1 MMTTAFEQ
9 EQNSQE
15 QKNTELARRCLALIR
30 DIAERGVLSWDPEH
44 VGYALQEL
52 SQVLLERLGI
62 EDRIFEPVPAGQ
74 LTDLSH
80 LYEELTWVDHFS
92 GAMFRPQ

>member
-1 MMTTAFEQ
+1 MTTAF
-9 EQNSQE
+9 E

-30 DIAERGVLSWDPEH
+30 DIAERGASLWDPED

-62 EDRIFEPVPAGQ
+62 QDRVFEPG
-74 LTDLSH
+74 SR
-80 LYEELTWVDHFS
+80 
-92 GAMFRPQ
+92 FRRGSLPIWHVSMKS

>member
-1 MMTTAFEQ
+1 MTKASEQ

-62 EDRIFEPVPAGQ
+62 EDRIFEPVPAMDGGRWAS
-74 LTDLSH
+74 LPGGRCTPGRH
-80 LYEELTWVDHFS
+80 
-92 GAMFRPQ
+92 

>member
-1 MMTTAFEQ
+1 MTTASEQ
-9 EQNSQE
+9 EQM
-15 QKNTELARRCLALIR
+15 NTELARRCLALIR

-44 VGYALQEL
+44 VGDALQEL